1 MSDFLKIFIL
11 AIISLFLFCLL
22 DTTIKIQKQN
32 QQIIE
37 LLQLGKLGE

>member
-1 MSDFLKIFIL
+1 MSDFLKVFIL

-22 DTTIKIQKQN
+22 DTAIKIQKQN

-37 LLQLGKLGE
+37 LLQQAKLEE